1 MASNYLA
8 KYLKAGGGGQLK
20 VGTSFSSTMSNNV
33 SASVAKNASG
43 SIQNFAKIGKDMY
56 IHTDDV
62 GKIAKGAH
70 GAGVATGRTAGYYAG
85 AQKGQVIARN
95 MTSGALKTG
104 FRTGIGV
111 GARAMLGPA
120 AIAGG
125 AAMHFAGK
133 GLDRAKSNP
142 GFHKGKAGKSYLD
155 LSTNKSGKY
164 GIDY

>member
-8 KYLKAGGGGQLK
+8 KYLKAGGGKQIK
-20 VGTSFSSTMSNNV
+20 VGQWSTSTFKTMS
-33 SASVAKNASG
+33 AEVATNASG
-43 SIQNFAKIGKDMY
+43 SIQNFAKVGKDMY

-62 GKIAKGAH
+62 GKIVKGAH

-95 MTSGALKTG
+95 MASGAMKIG
-104 FRTGIGV
+104 VKTGIGV
-111 GARAMLGPA
+111 GARAMFGPA

-133 GLDRAKSNP
+133 GYDRAKTNP
-142 GFHKGKAGKSYLD
+142 EFHKGKAGKSYLD
-155 LSTNKSGKY
+155 LSTNKPGKY

>member
-8 KYLKAGGGGQLK
+8 KYLKAGGGGQIK

-33 SASVAKNASG
+33 SASVAKNAPG

-62 GKIAKGAH
+62 GKIVKGAH
-70 GAGVATGRTAGYYAG
+70 GAGVSSGRLAGHFAG
-85 AQKGQVIARN
+85 AQKGKIAGQA
-95 MTSGALKTG
+95 MASSA
-104 FRTGIGV
+104 FRTGVGA
-111 GARAMLGPA
+111 GARAMFGPA

-125 AAMHFAGK
+125 ALMHYAGK
-133 GLDRAKSNP
+133 GRDRAKTNP

-155 LSTNKSGKY
+155 LSTKTPGKY